1 MSTKTISTDAKHVTV
16 SSDSHTISN
25 MSAAAASPTVSTIT
39 EVEMDNMPGAEDKL
53 PLHEDIMQL
62 SRLGEIGPIK
72 LLFTEGKYS
81 PDYRDEEGITPLH
94 WAAINNHYALCKFL
108 IEAGASVDAKGGE
121 AVATP
126 AMWAAQR
133 CNYYIVQL
141 LLQFGADPLLTDA
154 QGYNILHLATFD
166 GNVFLLVLLLHQN
179 IPIDGPDLQGHTCL
193 MWAGYKGYPACVDLF
208 LQWGASV
215 NAVDEN
221 GFSALHWAIVKG
233 SAACIQKL
241 IEYGSDR
248 FAETSDHKTPTT
260 IAEEMKS
267 VHIWERAL
275 DECGYNSDGS
285 LRIWPV
291 PYISFLKQPKF
302 LNKFYFFYPF
312 IVIPLLIYI
321 LSGMV
326 IYAAMPIAFVFA
338 YTFQWAAQKLLILA
352 PPDMK
357 HLHRT
362 PYLAGVFAGT
372 CFWVGVRWI
381 TKILPNT
388 WRSRPFLNILF
399 FVCYVTCSYF
409 YMISMAED
417 PGYVPRS
424 GSRGRQK
431 ATIDE
436 LLELW
441 KFDEQ
446 NFCVHCMTRM
456 PLRSKHCKRCKRC
469 VAKHDHHCPWI
480 HNCVGANNLRHFF
493 LYILGM
499 EVGILMFIRLVLS
512 HLEESPAPSIS
523 QCNILAESICKIILR
538 DTFTVVLTM
547 WSSLQLTWVTMLL
560 FVQLVQI
567 SRATTTYE
575 NMRGHG
581 SQGSRA
587 PEAITAALI
596 SGSTSMSGAQLN
608 PPSSGS
614 NGHDRRHHPKEGY
627 FAQWKKLLGLDTF
640 LATAQDGLEGSRR
653 SRRRQN
659 PFSRG
664 IIINCKDFW
673 CDPAPVFGKRDTGAA
688 LLDGRIV
695 NYARMYETP
704 ARMKV
709 RRPRDSDS
717 EGGNYHSVDNDN
729 NV

>member
-1 MSTKTISTDAKHVTV
+1 MSTKTMSTDMKHVAT
-16 SSDSHTISN
+16 SLALHTTPD
-25 MSAAAASPTVSTIT
+25 AKAVAVPPTVSTDADM
-39 EVEMDNMPGAEDKL
+39 EMDNMPGAEDKL

-62 SRLGEIGPIK
+62 SRLGEIGPIQT
-72 LLFTEGKYS
+72 LFSEGKYN

-108 IEAGASVDAKGGE
+108 IEAGVGVDAKGGE

-126 AMWAAQR
+126 AMWATQR

-141 LLQFGADPLLTDA
+141 LLQSGADPLLTDA
-154 QGYNILHLATFD
+154 QGYNVLHLATFD

-193 MWAGYKGYPACVDLF
+193 MWAAYKGYPACVDLF

-215 NAVDEN
+215 SAVDEN
-221 GFSALHWAIVKG
+221 GFTALHWAIVKG

-248 FAETSDHKTPTT
+248 FAKTSDHKTPAT

-267 VHIWERAL
+267 VYIWERAL
-275 DECGYNSDGS
+275 DECGYDSDGNNKI
-285 LRIWPV
+285 LPV
-291 PYISFLKQPKF
+291 PYMSFLKQANF

-312 IVIPLLIYI
+312 IVILLLIHI

-326 IYAAMPIAFVFA
+326 IYAAVPIAFVFA
-338 YTFQWAAQKLLILA
+338 YALQWAAQKLLILA

-372 CFWVGVRWI
+372 CFWVG
-381 TKILPNT
+381 T

-399 FVCYVTCSYF
+399 FLSYITCSYF
-409 YMISMAED
+409 YIMSMTED
-417 PGYVPRS
+417 PGYVPKS
-424 GSRGRQK
+424 GSRSQQK

-493 LYILGM
+493 LYVLGM
-499 EVGILMFIRLVLS
+499 EVGVLIFIRLVLS
-512 HLEESPAPSIS
+512 HLENSPAPTIS

-538 DTFTVVLTM
+538 DTFTVVLTL
-547 WSSLQLTWVTMLL
+547 WTSLQLTWVTMLL

-567 SRATTTYE
+567 SRATTTFE
-575 NMRGHG
+575 NMRGHDR
-581 SQGSRA
+581 QGSRA
-587 PEAITAALI
+587 SEAITAALT

-608 PPSSGS
+608 PPNSDPH
-614 NGHDRRHHPKEGY
+614 GHGHSHHPKEGY

-664 IIINCKDFW
+664 IITNCKDFW
-673 CDPAPVFGKRDTGAA
+673 CDPAPIFGKRDTGTAM
-688 LLDGRIV
+688 LDGQVV

-709 RRPRDSDS
+709 RRSRNSDGD
-717 EGGNYHSVDNDN
+717 GGQYHSVDNEN

>member
-1 MSTKTISTDAKHVTV
+1 MSTKTMSTDAKHVAT
-16 SSDSHTISN
+16 SLDFHSLPN
-25 MSAAAASPTVSTIT
+25 GKAAVEAPTVSTDVD
-39 EVEMDNMPGAEDKL
+39 VEMENIPGVGDKL

-62 SRLGEIGPIK
+62 SRLGEIGPIQT
-72 LLFTEGKYS
+72 LFTDGKYK

-108 IEAGASVDAKGGE
+108 IDAGSSVNAKGGE

-141 LLQFGADPLLTDA
+141 LLQSGADPLLTDA

-193 MWAGYKGYPACVDLF
+193 MWAAYKGYPACVDLF

-215 NAVDEN
+215 SAIDEN
-221 GFSALHWAIVKG
+221 GFTALHWAIVKG
-233 SAACIQKL
+233 SPACIQKL

-248 FAETSDHKTPTT
+248 SAETSDHKTPAT

-267 VHIWERAL
+267 VYIWERAL
-275 DECGYNSDGS
+275 DECGYDSDGS
-285 LRIWPV
+285 NKKLPL
-291 PYISFLKQPKF
+291 PYMSYLKQPSF
-302 LNKFYFFYPF
+302 LSRFYFFYPF
-312 IVIPLLIYI
+312 VVIILLIYI

-326 IYAAMPIAFVFA
+326 IYAAVPIAVVIA
-338 YTFQWAAQKLLILA
+338 YTFQWGAQKMLALA

-388 WRSRPFLNILF
+388 WTSRPFLNILF
-399 FVCYVTCSYF
+399 FLSYVTCSYF
-409 YMISMAED
+409 YIISMVED
-417 PGYVPRS
+417 PGYVPKS
-424 GSRGRQK
+424 GSRSQQK

-446 NFCVHCMTRM
+446 NFCVH
-456 PLRSKHCKRCKRC
+456 S
-469 VAKHDHHCPWI
+469 KHDHHCPWI
-480 HNCVGANNLRHFF
+480 HNCVGVNNLRHFF
-493 LYILGM
+493 LYVLSM
-499 EVGILMFIRLVLS
+499 EVGVLIFIRLVLS
-512 HLEESPAPSIS
+512 HLENSPAPSIS
-523 QCNILAESICKIILR
+523 QCNILAESICKIVLR
-538 DTFTVVLTM
+538 DPFTVVLTI
-547 WSSLQLTWVTMLL
+547 WASLQLTWVTMLL

-587 PEAITAALI
+587 SEAITAALT
-596 SGSTSMSGAQLN
+596 SGSTSMGGAQLD
-608 PPSSGS
+608 PPSSDS
-614 NGHDRRHHPKEGY
+614 HGHGHGHHHKEGY

-664 IIINCKDFW
+664 VITNCKDFW
-673 CDPAPVFGKRDTGAA
+673 CDPAPVFGKRDNGAA
-688 LLDGRIV
+688 MLDGQVV
-695 NYARMYETP
+695 NYARIYETP
-704 ARMKV
+704 PRMKV
-709 RRPRDSDS
+709 RRSRNNDGD
-717 EGGNYHSVDNDN
+717 GGRYHSVENDN
-729 NV
+729 IV